1 MDESSEIKSIPL
13 EDFDIRYSSICQ
25 KKDSKG
31 LASTANRR
39 SKLFVLPVDHH
50 CYKKY
55 VFKKTIEKIMILI
68 FLFYKN
74 FRSTILIPF
83 EETQYLNRYLLYLF
97 LFA

>member
-1 MDESSEIKSIPL
+1 MDESSEIKSTPL
-13 EDFDIRYSSICQ
+13 EDFDIRYSIICQ

-39 SKLFVLPVDHH
+39 SKLMEEARIREDEVWNRLQPSCVEEPFVYHVDHH

-68 FLFYKN
+68 FV
-74 FRSTILIPF
+74 S
-83 EETQYLNRYLLYLF
+83 
-97 LFA
+97 